1 MDMDTFVRFMTVGL
15 VLWAIVVV
23 FKKQGI
29 TMDNFIKDNFMKF
42 IAVGLVLWAGVN
54 VLMKFMPNTATQ
66 LPLPVY
72 EFFYSITV
80 NTEPSL
86 PTKSFPPEPN
96 DVSP

>member
-1 MDMDTFVRFMTVGL
+1 MDNFVRLMTVGL

-29 TMDNFIKDNFMKF
+29 TIDNFMQF
-42 IAVGLVLWAGVN
+42 IAVGLVLWAVVN
-54 VLMKFMPNTATQ
+54 VLMKVMPNIATQ
-66 LPLPVY
+66 LPLPIY

-80 NTEPSL
+80 NTEPSP

-96 DVSP
+96 PDS

>member
-1 MDMDTFVRFMTVGL
+1 MHDFVRFMTVGL

-29 TMDNFIKDNFMKF
+29 TKDNLMKF

-54 VLMKFMPNTATQ
+54 VLMKFMPDIAIL
-66 LPLPVY
+66 LPLPIY
-72 EFFYSITV
+72 EFFYAITV
-80 NTEPSL
+80 NTELSS
-86 PTKSFPPEPN
+86 PTESFSPEPN

>member
-1 MDMDTFVRFMTVGL
+1 MDTDKV
-15 VLWAIVVV
+15 I
-23 FKKQGI
+23 
-29 TMDNFIKDNFMKF
+29 KF

-54 VLMKFMPNTATQ
+54 VFMKVMPSTATQ

-80 NTEPSL
+80 NTEPRP
-86 PTKSFPPEPN
+86 PTETFDPD

>member
-1 MDMDTFVRFMTVGL
+1 MVLQSGMDTDNVMKFIFMGL
-15 VLWAIVVV
+15 VLWG
-23 FKKQGI
+23 F
-29 TMDNFIKDNFMKF
+29 
-42 IAVGLVLWAGVN
+42 VN
-54 VLMKFMPNTATQ
+54 ACMKFMPEYATQ

-86 PTKSFPPEPN
+86 PTETFDPD

>member
-1 MDMDTFVRFMTVGL
+1 MDTDKV
-15 VLWAIVVV
+15 I
-23 FKKQGI
+23 
-29 TMDNFIKDNFMKF
+29 KF

-66 LPLPVY
+66 LPLPIY

-80 NTEPSL
+80 NTEPSP
-86 PTKSFPPEPN
+86 PTESFSPEPN